1 MDNSPFLRKRRFP
14 LNYSRQPRNQFKG
27 YKPNFYGRNN
37 NPNFMARNNNP
48 NYMAKKIVRN
58 ALKTMD
64 LRYKLNRLR
73 ATTEGLDLR
82 WKIVANEIARL
93 RNAQRGSQAGVQAST
108 RYHPYGGHPLTAE
121 GVVPDANIL
130 GKTCCFKK

>member
-1 MDNSPFLRKRRFP
+1 
-14 LNYSRQPRNQFKG
+14 
-27 YKPNFYGRNN
+27 
-37 NPNFMARNNNP
+37 
-48 NYMAKKIVRN
+48 MAKKMVRN

-93 RNAQRGSQAGVQAST
+93 RNAQRGSQAGIQAPT
-108 RYHPYGGHPLTAE
+108 RYHPYGGHPLTE
-121 GVVPDANIL
+121 GVVPDASIL
-130 GKTCCFKK
+130 GKNVLFFKMTFIMMLIFK